1 MNASDT
7 AAWGAPCRHSNGTN
21 CKEEGDLCQEMYA
34 VQKGACEVALP
45 YCQGDFTQFLHSFMK
60 SVIVAS

>member
-1 MNASDT
+1 MYASDT

-21 CKEEGDLCQEMYA
+21 CKKKGIYVREMYV
-34 VQKGACEVALP
+34 VQKGACEVELP

-60 SVIVAS
+60 SVILPS